1 MKHFFF
7 KQHLL
12 MFCPVTLFTSFF
24 AQKQNVI
31 HPGEV
36 WPDEDGNHIQA
47 HCGGVVKIKN
57 MYYCMVNNG
66 LILIPNNYYLPF
78 KK

>member
-12 MFCPVTLFTSFF
+12 MFCPVTLFTSLL

-36 WPDEDGNHIQA
+36 WRDEDGNHIQA
-47 HCGGVVKIKN
+47 
-57 MYYCMVNNG
+57 MVEA
-66 LILIPNNYYLPF
+66 YSR
-78 KK
+78 